1 MNKLLYKKSDVYQV
15 CEDPFSSDKTA
26 AEYVLIGQ
34 LNTWNLNN

>member
-15 CEDPFSSDKTA
+15 CEDPFSSDKTE
-26 AEYVLIGQ
+26 AESVLIGQ